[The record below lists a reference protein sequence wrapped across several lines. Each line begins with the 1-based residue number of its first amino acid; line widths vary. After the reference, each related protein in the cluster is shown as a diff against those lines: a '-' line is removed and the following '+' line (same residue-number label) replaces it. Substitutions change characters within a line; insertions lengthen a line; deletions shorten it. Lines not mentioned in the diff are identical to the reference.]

1 MTEIKLIKQTVEYDA
16 YRQEITVETERTL
29 LAHLKE
35 IGRNEFYLAASSD
48 LVPELAFDVHLF
60 EYEQER
66 IVEIDGQRYSI
77 FRTYRHFVDGLE
89 MIELTCG
96 KRVGV

>member
-1 MTEIKLIKQTVEYDA
+1 MTEIKLIGQTIEYDE
-16 YRQEITVETERTL
+16 YRQEITVETERTI

-48 LVPELAFDVHLF
+48 LSPEIAFDVHLF
-60 EYEQER
+60 EYNYER
-66 IVEIDGQRYSI
+66 IAEIDGQRYSI
-77 FRTYRHFVDGLE
+77 FRTYRHFEDGLE